1 MNGMNGPTVKYKMK
15 FGKNQAKA
23 EKPTANCSPAPSR
36 AARMLALAY
45 LVERLIE
52 CGLIKDYAEAAR
64 GIGISRARVSQLV
77 KFLNLSVKNQE
88 AILLGKL
95 EVSERQLRG
104 ALCEVEWEQQ
114 VVERDDRIL

>member
-1 MNGMNGPTVKYKMK
+1 MSGPTVKYQMR

-23 EKPTANCSPAPSR
+23 ETSKANRSPAPSR

-52 CGLIKDYAEAAR
+52 NGAIRDYAEAAR
-64 GIGISRARVSQLV
+64 GIGISRARMSQLV
-77 KFLNLSVKNQE
+77 NLLNLSVKNQE

-95 EVSERQLRG
+95 GRG
-104 ALCEVEWEQQ
+104 
-114 VVERDDRIL
+114 VVDGNRISLVGNIWH